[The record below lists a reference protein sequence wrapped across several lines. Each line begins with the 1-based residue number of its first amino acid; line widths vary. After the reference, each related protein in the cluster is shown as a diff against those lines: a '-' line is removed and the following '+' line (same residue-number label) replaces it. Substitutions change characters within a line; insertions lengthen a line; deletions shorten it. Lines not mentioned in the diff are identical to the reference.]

1 MKTDPSELPPPPPP
15 VFDPPTPANPGTRY
29 ERLRSEMVA
38 GGAVGESDTVSGP
51 KGILGIA
58 VIVGLLALLGI
69 ANGWMLVFVVGILIS
84 VLLHEF
90 GHFITAKWAGMKVT
104 QFFMGF
110 GPKLWSFRRGEVEYG
125 VRALPLGAFVRII
138 GMSNID
144 EVDPADEARAYRQKP
159 YRWRMLVIC
168 AGSLMHFL
176 IAIGLMLGVY
186 SIAGRPQETDRV
198 EFAAV
203 GADSPASAA
212 GLQPGDVVVAVDG
225 VPAADPETV
234 TGAVRAHEPGDV
246 ISVEVLRDGEPRT
259 FEVTLASRPDDASV
273 GYLGVSSG
281 FQLRYLRSGPLDTIG
296 DVVIDLRDGAYASVK
311 GVVTVVNPV
320 NLFNHLTGQSD
331 DLESRPTTLVGA
343 TNVSSTIGDFDGLKG
358 ILLMLAAVNLF
369 FGLFNL
375 FPLLPF
381 DGGHAAIATY
391 ERLRSRPGKRYFADV
406 TKMMPVALGVMTL
419 LGFMLFTGLYLDIA
433 KPL

>member
-1 MKTDPSELPPPPPP
+1 MKTEPSELPPPEIPS
-15 VFDPPTPANPGTRY
+15 PANPGTRY

-38 GGAVGESDTVSGP
+38 GGAVGESDTVSGAQ
-51 KGILGIA
+51 GALGIA
-58 VIVGLLALLGI
+58 VIVGLLVWLGI
-69 ANGWMLVFVVGILIS
+69 ANVWMLLFVLGVLVS

-144 EVDPADEARAYRQKP
+144 EVEPADEARAYRQKP

-168 AGSLMHFL
+168 AGSLMHFI
-176 IAIGLMLGVY
+176 IAVGLMFGVY
-186 SIAGRPQETDRV
+186 ATAGKPQETDRV
-198 EFAAV
+198 QFASVV
-203 GADSPASAA
+203 GDGPAA
-212 GLQPGDVVVAVDG
+212 GAGIETGDIVVAVDG
-225 VPAADPETV
+225 VAATSPSAV
-234 TGAVRAHEPGDV
+234 TDQIRAHDPGDIVTIGV
-246 ISVEVLRDGEPRT
+246 IRDGAQVDVP
-259 FEVTLASRPDDASV
+259 VTLGSRPDDSSV
-273 GYLGVSSG
+273 GFLGVSSG
-281 FQLRYLRSGPLDTIG
+281 YEVAYVRDGLVATIG
-296 DVVIDLRDGAYASVK
+296 DVGADMWDGAYQSVK

-331 DLESRPTTLVGA
+331 DLETRPTTLVGA
-343 TNVSSTIGDFDGLKG
+343 TNVSSTIGDFDGVKG
-358 ILLMLAAVNLF
+358 ILLLLSAVNLF

-391 ERLRSRPGKRYFADV
+391 ERIRSRPGKRYFADV

>member
-1 MKTDPSELPPPPPP
+1 MKTEPTSELPPPE
-15 VFDPPTPANPGTRY
+15 PPTPANPGTRY

-38 GGAVGESDTVSGP
+38 GGAVGESDTVSGAQ
-51 KGILGIA
+51 GLLFMA
-58 VIVGLLALLGI
+58 VIVGLLAWLGI
-69 ANGWMLVFVVGILIS
+69 ANIWMLVFVLGILIA

-104 QFFMGF
+104 QFFLGF

-144 EVDPADEARAYRQKP
+144 EVEPADEGRTYRQKP
-159 YRWRMLVIC
+159 YRWRLLVIC
-168 AGSLMHFL
+168 AGSLMHF
-176 IAIGLMLGVY
+176 IITIGLLLGVY
-186 SIAGRPQETDRV
+186 SIAGRPEETDRV
-198 EFAAV
+198 QFNEV
-203 GADSPASAA
+203 VLDGPAA
-212 GLQPGDVVVAVDG
+212 GAGIEPGDIVVGVNG
-225 VPAADPETV
+225 VPANSPEAV
-234 TGAVRAHEPGDV
+234 TDEIKSHDPGDTV
-246 ISVEVLRDGEPRT
+246 SVAVLRDGVERT
-259 FEVTLASRPDDASV
+259 VEVTLGARPDDATV

-281 FQLRYLRSGPLDTIG
+281 YVVEYLRHDPLTTFGNIGEDTA
-296 DVVIDLRDGAYASVK
+296 DAAYRSVK

-320 NLFNHLTGQSD
+320 NLWNHLTGQTD
-331 DLESRPTTLVGA
+331 DLETRPTTLVGA
-343 TNVSSTIGDFDGLKG
+343 TNVSSRIGDFDGFKG

-391 ERLRSRPGKRYFADV
+391 ERIRSRPGKRYFADV

-419 LGFMLFTGLYLDIA
+419 LGFMMFTGLYLDIA

>member
-1 MKTDPSELPPPPPP
+1 MKTEPTSELPPPE
-15 VFDPPTPANPGTRY
+15 PPTPANPGTRY

-38 GGAVGESDTVSGP
+38 GGAVGESETVSGAQ
-51 KGILGIA
+51 GLLFMAI
-58 VIVGLLALLGI
+58 IVGLLAWLGI
-69 ANGWMLVFVVGILIS
+69 ANIWMLVFVLGILIS

-144 EVDPADEARAYRQKP
+144 EVEPADEGRTYRQKP

-168 AGSLMHFL
+168 AGSLMHFIIT
-176 IAIGLMLGVY
+176 IALLLGVY
-186 SIAGRPQETDRV
+186 SIAGRPEETGPLRFVAV
-198 EFAAV
+198 ETGAPAA
-203 GADSPASAA
+203 AA
-212 GLQPGDVVVAVDG
+212 GVEPGDVVLSVDG
-225 VPAADPETV
+225 VAADSPEEV
-234 TGAVRAHEPGDV
+234 TDQIRSHAPGDTV
-246 ISVEVLRDGEPRT
+246 SLVVQRDGVEQT
-259 FEVTLASRPDDASV
+259 LAVTLAAREDDASV

-281 FQLRYLRSGPLDTIG
+281 YDVEYLRHGPLTTAGNIGRDTW
-296 DVVIDLRDGAYASVK
+296 DASYRSVK

-331 DLESRPTTLVGA
+331 DLETRPTTLVGA
-343 TNVSSTIGDFDGLKG
+343 TNVSSRIGDFDGFKG

-391 ERLRSRPGKRYFADV
+391 ERIRSRPGKRYFADV